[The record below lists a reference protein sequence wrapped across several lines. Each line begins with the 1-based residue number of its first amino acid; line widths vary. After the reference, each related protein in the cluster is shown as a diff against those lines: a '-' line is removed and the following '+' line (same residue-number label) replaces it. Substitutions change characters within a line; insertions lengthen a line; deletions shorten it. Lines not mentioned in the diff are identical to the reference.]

1 MMNEQEEI
9 MDQEALALAIEN
21 IIRMRSEMGRLTLP
35 AEILTDL
42 TDRGLLKSAEKAEPS
57 PFEATLRQAIEKN
70 RDIKEI
76 SSKDGTPRY
85 YSSHYMTEGYA
96 KIIIRKGED
105 LLSMIAETV
114 RENSKTYPRPV
125 PFGIFQD
132 PPFELTQQE
141 LMGCLQKMAEQEDY
155 TDIAQTMT
163 SVGTV
168 FLYSTLHLEP
178 DYASALAE
186 WIDVG
191 QANNP

>member
-1 MMNEQEEI
+1 
-9 MDQEALALAIEN
+9 
-21 IIRMRSEMGRLTLP
+21 MGQLTLP
-35 AEILTDL
+35 TEILTDL
-42 TDRGLLKSAEKAEPS
+42 TDQGLIESAEEMDSS
-57 PFEATLRQAIEKN
+57 PFETIVHQVIERN
-70 RDIKEI
+70 PDIKEI
-76 SSKDGTPRY
+76 SARNATPRY

-96 KIIIRKGED
+96 KILIHKGED

-114 RENSKTYPRPV
+114 RENSERYPRPV

-141 LMGCLQKMAEQEDY
+141 LMGCLQRMAEKEDY
-155 TDIAQTMT
+155 GDIAQTMT
-163 SVGTV
+163 SIGTI